1 MPSTRDRP
9 DSDDSTGRPARRT
22 VLGGSAALLAGLAGC
37 SLTGGSSKGATD
49 VVLNCMAS
57 APVEVTLTITTPDA
71 DDPRIDR
78 TLELDTGEQATPT
91 DDGKLPAGGDYDV
104 TVAVAG
110 GPTETYRW
118 TDVTLE
124 RAPMHVI
131 VDGSENVFF
140 TLQVG

>member
-1 MPSTRDRP
+1 MPSLRDDR
-9 DSDDSTGRPARRT
+9 DRPARRT
-22 VLGGSAALLAGLAGC
+22 VLGGSVALLAGLAGC

-49 VVLNCMAS
+49 VVLNSMAP
-57 APVEVTLTITTPDA
+57 APVEVTLTVSDA
-71 DDPRIDR
+71 GADEPRIDR
-78 TLELDTGEQATPT
+78 TLELDTGERATPT

-104 TVAVAG
+104 TVAVAD
-110 GPTETYRW
+110 GPTETYQWR
-118 TDVTLE
+118 DVALE

>member
-1 MPSTRDRP
+1 MPSLRD
-9 DSDDSTGRPARRT
+9 DGTDRPARRS

-37 SLTGGSSKGATD
+37 SLGGGSSKGATD
-49 VVLNCMAS
+49 VVLNSMAPE
-57 APVEVTLTITTPDA
+57 PVEVTLTIS
-71 DDPRIDR
+71 DPEAEEPRMDR
-78 TLELDTGEQATPT
+78 TLELDTGERATPT

-104 TVAVAG
+104 TVAVAD

-131 VDGSENVFF
+131 VDGGSNVFF